1 LSRAERA
8 SAGAGGSGPPAAAGP
23 PSPSAGTG
31 LSSPP
36 ADTGLTIPSAGTGLS
51 SQSAGAP
58 AEPGVAESKR
68 SSWSL
73 GLRIASGVLFVP
85 LLVLLARAG
94 GIAFWSFVALE
105 VTLGLIEFYRMM
117 RGKGLQP
124 YPALGLLAGY
134 GVLWVAYRPH
144 TSQADFFATGTLVLT
159 MALGLR
165 RPELRGRVEGIAVTL
180 FGVLYVGWLSAH
192 LVLLR
197 ELPWRAGTAY
207 RDGAAYVLL
216 AFFLTWSCDTGAYAV
231 GRLLGRT
238 RPWANISPRKSL
250 EGAVGGLVAAIG
262 AGFVAQAWFAP
273 FLRPIDAALL
283 GGLTGIFAQVGD
295 LVESLLKRDARHGD
309 SSDLIPGHGGIL
321 DRFDSL
327 LFAAPL
333 VFYYL
338 KIVVFRV
345 P

>member
-1 LSRAERA
+1 M
-8 SAGAGGSGPPAAAGP
+8 SAVAQEP
-23 PSPSAGTG
+23 
-31 LSSPP
+31 
-36 ADTGLTIPSAGTGLS
+36 
-51 SQSAGAP
+51 
-58 AEPGVAESKR
+58 EPGAKR

-73 GLRIASGVLFVP
+73 GLRVASGILFVP
-85 LLVLLARAG
+85 LLILLARAG
-94 GIAFWSFVALE
+94 GIAFWTFVALE
-105 VTLGLIEFYRMM
+105 VIIGLLEFYRMM
-117 RGKGLQP
+117 RDKGLQP
-124 YPALGLLAGY
+124 YPALGLPAGL
-134 GVLWVAYRPH
+134 GVLWVAFRPH
-144 TSQADFFATGTLVLT
+144 TSQADFFATAALLLT

-207 RDGAAYVLL
+207 ADGAGYVLL
-216 AFFLTWSCDTGAYAV
+216 AFFITWSCDTGAYAV

-238 RPWANISPRKSL
+238 RPWIKISPRKSL
-250 EGAVGGLVAAIG
+250 EGAIGGLSFSIVAA
-262 AGFVAQAWFAP
+262 FVARAWFAP
-273 FLRPIDAALL
+273 YLGGWDAAFL
-283 GGLTGIFAQVGD
+283 GALTGVFAQAGD

-309 SSDLIPGHGGIL
+309 SSDFIPGHGGIL

-327 LFAAPL
+327 YFGAPL

-338 KIVVFRV
+338 KIVIFRV